1 MTPTMTLAHPSA
13 GTQPS
18 GAAQGSTTIHFPAA
32 TSGLVPGISATPPS
46 PPVVQTQPAA
56 APATV
61 PVLAPT
67 ITANVQRIDGSP
79 SPDPAPAEGQSES
92 DLEELARALFP
103 KFQRQLRMEY
113 IYEREARGLP
123 FDT

>member
-1 MTPTMTLAHPSA
+1 MTLARPTIS
-13 GTQPS
+13 GQP
-18 GAAQGSTTIHFPAA
+18 GGQTAGSTTIHFPAA
-32 TSGLVPGISATPPS
+32 TSGVIPGITASPPS
-46 PPVVQTQPAA
+46 PPVVQTQPAT
-56 APATV
+56 PASA

-79 SPDPAPAEGQSES
+79 PPVPAPDEGHSES
-92 DLEELARALFP
+92 ELEELARALFP

-113 IYEREARGLP
+113 VYEREARGLP

>member
-1 MTPTMTLAHPSA
+1 MALARPSA
-13 GTQPS
+13 GGTLS
-18 GAAQGSTTIHFPAA
+18 GPTSGSTTIHFPAA
-32 TSGLVPGISATPPS
+32 TSGVIPGITATPPS

-56 APATV
+56 GPETA

-67 ITANVQRIDGSP
+67 ITAHVQRIDGSP
-79 SPDPAPAEGQSES
+79 SPTAEPEDGRSES

-113 IYEREARGLP
+113 VYEREARGVP